1 MFEFLNPF
9 RHYRAKKRA
18 RLEAEKQI
26 AIRKAELAE
35 AEREAK
41 RRKEYADHL
50 QDLQR
55 VAKATRLHPV
65 QSAPK
70 PATRRMDAGEEYP
83 PTYSTPESVTNL
95 LNTISEQSRVT
106 AFEQGCTDIGSS
118 VSDCPSDSGSS
129 TSSDG
134 GSSCGST
141 D

>member
-9 RHYRAKKRA
+9 HHYRAKKRA
-18 RLEAEKQI
+18 RQEAEKQI

-50 QDLQR
+50 DELRRIARPPRMQA
-55 VAKATRLHPV
+55 VP
-65 QSAPK
+65 QS
-70 PATRRMDAGEEYP
+70 REEYQ

-106 AFEQGCTDIGSS
+106 AFEQGCTDTGSS
-118 VSDCPSDSGSS
+118 GSDCSSDSGSS
-129 TSSDG
+129 ASSDG
-134 GSSCGST
+134 GGSCGST